1 MEARPS
7 DAPDQTSAKAKDWL
21 TEADRLLPGGLLGR
35 SGLPRDVRFVAAGGE
50 GARIFDTEGYAYVDY
65 LAGAGALILGYGHPE
80 VTAAIRRQAGEGVLF
95 FSTPSVPTL
104 RLAQAI
110 VEAVPSAEK
119 VVLTTTGS
127 EATQY
132 ALRFAR
138 AFTGRDR
145 ILKFEGAYHGNHD
158 AVQMN
163 TARRA
168 RSNSAIGESDS
179 LGIAH
184 AVEETVLIAPYNDLE
199 AVERIVREHRRE
211 LSAIIVDPVQ
221 RGGVFPLPDF
231 LPGLRRIADEN
242 GVLLVFDEV
251 IAGFRLAY
259 GGAQEHFGVIPDL
272 ASLGKVMGGGLP
284 IGAVAGRAEILSL
297 ADTGRS
303 DLADHV
309 LINGT
314 HHGMALAAASGLA
327 ALEAL
332 RQPGVYDRLNAW
344 SDTLRAEVRGLLER
358 HSVPAVVDGL
368 GSFWHLAFADRPHRN
383 HADSLAADAKRIK
396 AFDTEL
402 IRNGVHLFPGGR
414 RLVTTAHGDAEMED
428 TLRAVDAACRRVGA
442 A

>member
-1 MEARPS
+1 MTETQPIS
-7 DAPDQTSAKAKDWL
+7 TEPGEDWL
-21 TEADRLLPGGLLGR
+21 AEADRLLPGGLLGR
-35 SGLPRDVRFVAAGGE
+35 ASLPRSVRFVAARGD
-50 GARIFDTEGYAYVDY
+50 GARLYDTGGRAYVDY
-65 LAGAGALILGYGHPE
+65 LAGAGALILGHGHPA
-80 VTAAIRRQAGEGVLF
+80 VTEAICSQLEDGVLF

-104 RLAQAI
+104 CLARAI
-110 VEAVPSAEK
+110 AEAVPSADK

-163 TARRA
+163 TSRRV
-168 RSNSAIGESDS
+168 RSNSATGESDS
-179 LGIAH
+179 LGVAH
-184 AVEETVLIAPYNDLE
+184 AVEETVLIAPYNDLD
-199 AVERIVREHRRE
+199 AVERIVREHRSE
-211 LSAIIVDPVQ
+211 LAAIIVDPVQ

-231 LPGLRRIADEN
+231 LPGLRRIADSN

-259 GGAQEHFGVIPDL
+259 GGAQEYFGVTPDI

-284 IGAVAGRAEILSL
+284 IGAVAGRAVILDL

-314 HHGMALAAASGLA
+314 HHGMALAAAAGVA

-332 RQPGVYDRLNAW
+332 REPEVYDRLNAW
-344 SDTLRAEVRGLLER
+344 SETLRAEVRALLGR
-358 HSVPAVVDGL
+358 HGVPAIVDGL

-402 IRNGVHLFPGGR
+402 IRHGVHLFPGGR
-414 RLVTTAHGDAEMED
+414 RLVTTAHGEAEMED
-428 TLRAVDAACRRVGA
+428 TLRAVDAACRAIGPG
-442 A
+442 